1 MLEGEKDFT
10 AASKILS
17 GTKSFA
23 CKRVQILNEQKPYQ
37 RN

>member
-10 AASKILS
+10 AASKKLS

-23 CKRVQILNEQKPYQ
+23 CKCVQILNE
-37 RN
+37 